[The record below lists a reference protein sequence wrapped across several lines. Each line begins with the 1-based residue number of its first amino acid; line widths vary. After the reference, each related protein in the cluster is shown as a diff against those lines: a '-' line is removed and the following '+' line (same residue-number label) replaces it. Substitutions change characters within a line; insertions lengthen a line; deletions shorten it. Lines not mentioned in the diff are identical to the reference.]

1 MPAVPTILTDLNLRF
16 DYAALA
22 PDVDELAIRD
32 LCSAAILHELYAVC
46 VNPAWVATAASLLRS
61 TNIKVVSV
69 AGFPLGANRT
79 DIKVAEAY
87 EAVEDGAHEIDMVA
101 NIGWILSGQFTDVET
116 EIRKVRRQLPSE
128 VLLKVIVE
136 AGKLS
141 HVQQTEATRAVVSG
155 GAQFVKTST
164 GYFGGATVEQ
174 VRTLNA
180 AGSGQIRVKAS
191 GGIRTV
197 EDCRALLEAG
207 ASRLG
212 SSSCPE
218 IMREFGRLFGN

>member
-16 DYAALA
+16 DHAALA
-22 PDVDELAIRD
+22 PEVNELAIRD
-32 LCSAAILHELYAVC
+32 LCSAAILHDLYAVC

-69 AGFPLGANRT
+69 VGFPLGANRT

-87 EAVEDGAHEIDMVA
+87 EAVEDGAREIDMVA
-101 NIGWILSGQFTDVET
+101 NIGWILSGRFTDVET
-116 EIRKVRRQLPSE
+116 EIRKVRRQLPPE
-128 VLLKVIVE
+128 VLLKVIIEAGILSHDQQVE
-136 AGKLS
+136 ATK
-141 HVQQTEATRAVVSG
+141 AVVSG

-164 GYFGGATVEQ
+164 GFFGGATVEQ
-174 VRTLNA
+174 VKILHA
-180 AGSGQIRVKAS
+180 AGSGQIEIKAS

-197 EDCRALLEAG
+197 EDCRTLLAAG